1 MNRIALLVCL
11 SILAGCSTRRL
22 PVVEPA
28 APSLKH
34 ETAFP
39 QPTDAQSNQ
48 LARLDTLLRGPDA
61 KLNLSWVAEM
71 GLVAVP
77 TCAREAGD
85 ETLSANARDLMLIV
99 SGNALYKAEF
109 CEDSGARN
117 DLVVPVMLKALN
129 DEEPR
134 VRRSAGYAARFVDDS
149 RLVPA
154 LEARLSDAPAVQEQ
168 AVLALGTS
176 GREPEIVPIMKLFL
190 GTDSGTFRYS
200 CLYSLAMMCLL
211 HDIDVASVLRQN
223 AATFGEKNRSNLESV
238 TGRFVDFRAM
248 AILVRR
254 LSSTDPLE
262 RRDADEKLRK
272 LTGKTMGFDPAG
284 DLTTRQRGSELWR
297 KYFLKDYW
305 LAPSPSKP

>member
-1 MNRIALLVCL
+1 MKRIALLLCMSV
-11 SILAGCSTRRL
+11 LAGCSTGRL
-22 PVVEPA
+22 PVVKPA
-28 APSLKH
+28 APSVRR

-39 QPTDAQSNQ
+39 RPTEAQSNQ
-48 LARLDTLLRGPDA
+48 LAQLDALLRSSDT
-61 KLNLSWVAEM
+61 KLDLSWVADM

-77 TCAREAGD
+77 TCVREAGD

-99 SGNALYKAEF
+99 LGNALYKSEF
-109 CEDSGARN
+109 YEDPGARN
-117 DLVVPVMLKALN
+117 DLVVPVLLKALS

-154 LEARLSDAPAVQEQ
+154 LEARLSDAPSVQEQ

-200 CLYSLAMMCLL
+200 CLYSLAMMCIL
-211 HDIDVASVLRQN
+211 HNVDVASVLRQN
-223 AATFGEKNRSNLESV
+223 VATFGEKNRSNLESV
-238 TGRFVDFRAM
+238 SGRFVDFRAM

-254 LSSTDPLE
+254 LSSTDLSE

-305 LAPSPSKP
+305 LVPSPSKP

>member
-1 MNRIALLVCL
+1 MNRIAWLVCL
-11 SILAGCSTRRL
+11 SVLAGCSTGRL

-28 APSLKH
+28 APSVRH
-34 ETAFP
+34 EVAFP
-39 QPTDAQSNQ
+39 QPTEAQSNRLAQ
-48 LARLDTLLRGPDA
+48 LDALLRSSDT
-61 KLNLSWVAEM
+61 KLDLSWVADM
-71 GLVAVP
+71 GLVAIP
-77 TCAREAGD
+77 TCVREAGD
-85 ETLSANARDLMLIV
+85 KTLSANARDLMLIV
-99 SGNALYKAEF
+99 LGNALQNAQFYENPA
-109 CEDSGARN
+109 DRN
-117 DLVVPVMLKALN
+117 DLVVPVLLKALN

-154 LEARLSDAPAVQEQ
+154 LDARLSDAPPVQEQ

-190 GTDSGTFRYS
+190 GTASGTFRYS

-211 HDIDVASVLRQN
+211 HNVDVASVLRQN
-223 AATFGEKNRSNLESV
+223 VATFGEKNRSNLESV

-254 LSSTDPLE
+254 LSLTDLAE

-284 DLTTRQRGSELWR
+284 DLTTRQRGIELWR

-305 LAPSPSKP
+305 LVPSPSKP